1 MNYKDTLNLPR
12 TDFPMKANLPNLE
25 PGILKEWKAQGI
37 YGLIREKSAGKAKF
51 ILHDGPPYANGD
63 IHIGHA
69 LNKILKDIVVKY
81 KTMKGFDSPFVPGWD
96 CHGLPVEHQ
105 LFKELGITKDDIE
118 RLEFRKK
125 AYDYAMR
132 FVNIQKGEFEELGV
146 FGDWNNPYLTLNKG
160 YEAKIVEAMVRL
172 VEKGYIYKG
181 LKPIHWCSRCETAL
195 AEAEVEY
202 ENVKSPSVYVKFKTS
217 FAVHGEAYF
226 VIWTTTPWTLPAN
239 VAIAVHPEI
248 EYALVRTELPG
259 RDSKEILV
267 MASPLVDTVLAKVGG
282 KGETLAK
289 MPGRYLE
296 GVFAEHPFIE
306 KPSKVVLAEYVS
318 GTEGTGCVHIAPG
331 HGEEDYKTG
340 LKYKLPV
347 IMSVG
352 PDGRFSL
359 EVKEFCS
366 MDVFDSN
373 PVIIDRLRKNDKLLF
388 SEEVEHTYPHCWRC
402 KRPVIFRA
410 TEQWFIN
417 VENDNLRQKTLDI
430 IREIEWIPKAGEN
443 RIYSMVENRPD
454 WCLSRQR
461 YWGVPLP
468 VFYCRD
474 CRHELLNADIIRTIG
489 KFMLKDGSDLWFAKS
504 AEELLPRGT
513 KCSKCG
519 GSTFAKETDIIDVWF
534 DSGVSH
540 YAVLEAREDLA
551 YPADLYLEG
560 SDQHR
565 GWFQASILTSIAL
578 TGNAPFK
585 SVLTHGFVVDGEG
598 KKMSKSE
605 GNVLSPQDV
614 IREYGTDIL
623 RLWVASSDYH
633 GDIRISR
640 EILSRLSEAYRK
652 IRNTYRFLLGNIYDF
667 NPDKD
672 KVRYEDLLEI
682 DRWALSKV
690 HSLLKAADDSY
701 ESFDFYRVYHM
712 LYNFCT
718 IEMSSFYLDI
728 LKDRLYTFN
737 RKGVER
743 RSAQTVL
750 YEILVILVKVMSP
763 IMVFT
768 ADEVWRYIPAGK
780 GKSIH
785 LTDWPIECKEGINTE
800 LEGIW
805 ESIIDFRNAVLKEL
819 EIKRAEKLIGN
830 SLGAKVIIYHSLP
843 LEINL
848 LKRYVNLLPGIFIVS
863 QVELTGLEEGEY
875 ARLPMSEC
883 ALTGI
888 SSDLKIKLEI
898 KKADGRKCE
907 RCWNWSESVGSS
919 PEHPEICER
928 CTKAVA

>member
-1 MNYKDTLNLPR
+1 
-12 TDFPMKANLPNLE
+12 
-25 PGILKEWKAQGI
+25 
-37 YGLIREKSAGKAKF
+37 
-51 ILHDGPPYANGD
+51 
-63 IHIGHA
+63 
-69 LNKILKDIVVKY
+69 
-81 KTMKGFDSPFVPGWD
+81 
-96 CHGLPVEHQ
+96 
-105 LFKELGITKDDIE
+105 
-118 RLEFRKK
+118 
-125 AYDYAMR
+125 
-132 FVNIQKGEFEELGV
+132 
-146 FGDWNNPYLTLNKG
+146 
-160 YEAKIVEAMVRL
+160 
-172 VEKGYIYKG
+172 
-181 LKPIHWCSRCETAL
+181 
-195 AEAEVEY
+195 
-202 ENVKSPSVYVKFKTS
+202 
-217 FAVHGEAYF
+217 
-226 VIWTTTPWTLPAN
+226 
-239 VAIAVHPEI
+239 
-248 EYALVRTELPG
+248 
-259 RDSKEILV
+259 
-267 MASPLVDTVLAKVGG
+267 
-282 KGETLAK
+282 
-289 MPGRYLE
+289 
-296 GVFAEHPFIE
+296 
-306 KPSKVVLAEYVS
+306 
-318 GTEGTGCVHIAPG
+318 
-331 HGEEDYKTG
+331 
-340 LKYKLPV
+340 
-347 IMSVG
+347 
-352 PDGRFSL
+352 
-359 EVKEFCS
+359 
-366 MDVFDSN
+366 
-373 PVIIDRLRKNDKLLF
+373 
-388 SEEVEHTYPHCWRC
+388 
-402 KRPVIFRA
+402 
-410 TEQWFIN
+410 
-417 VENDNLRQKTLDI
+417 
-430 IREIEWIPKAGEN
+430 
-443 RIYSMVENRPD
+443 
-454 WCLSRQR
+454 
-461 YWGVPLP
+461 
-468 VFYCRD
+468 D
-474 CRHELLNADIIRTIG
+474 CRHELLNTDIIRTMG
-489 KFMLKDGSDLWFAKS
+489 KFMLKDGSDVWFAKS
-504 AEELLPRGT
+504 AEELLPGGT

-540 YAVLEAREDLA
+540 YAVLETREDLA
-551 YPADLYLEG
+551 CPADLYLEG

-667 NPDKD
+667 DPDKD